1 MRVSARLSTL
11 LLVTAA
17 AAVVD
22 VNIAG
27 GMPGSGA
34 VFSVGAHRSTSDCQT
49 QIADLKTAT
58 QAAAITGKNAD
69 KDRAGLVGKLD
80 NASADLAAGKN
91 ADAIQK
97 LNDFIGKVTQLRDGG
112 KIGTGDADTLVA
124 AANDA
129 ILCIQELG

>member
-22 VNIAG
+22 VNIAD
-27 GMPGSGA
+27 GMPGSGEVLGA
-34 VFSVGAHRSTSDCQT
+34 EAHRSTSDCQT
-49 QIADLKTAT
+49 KIADLRTAT
-58 QAAAITGKNAD
+58 QTAPITGKNAE

-80 NASADLAAGKN
+80 NAAADLAAGKN
-91 ADAIQK
+91 SDAIQK
-97 LNDFIGKVTQLRDGG
+97 LDDFIRKVAQLRDAA
-112 KIGTGDADTLVA
+112 KIAIGDAGSLVA

-129 ILCIQELG
+129 ILCIEALG